1 MKILIVKL
9 SAIGDVIHILPA
21 LNAVRKQY
29 PDAHITWLVEEAAY
43 SVIQGHKA
51 LDRII
56 VSKRKTWLKGLV
68 RRSCLKNIR
77 EACGF
82 IKDLRDTRYD
92 LILDFQALL
101 KSGVLIGLAR
111 GGRKIGFDKGMEHQ
125 EHSYIFLNERVP
137 PVDMEVHALTRGMM
151 LLEAIGISSND
162 VEYNIYISDQ
172 DRKKAEDLLQ
182 QHKKKEYKLLAAI
195 NPVAKWETKLWD
207 NAKFAKLA
215 DRLIKQYNAKVFFTG
230 SAEDR
235 ELILDIISRM
245 KCKAYNLA
253 GMTSLKILAALYE
266 KASIVVSTDTGPMHL
281 AAAVGTPVVALFGPT
296 APWRTGPFGDGH
308 QIVRAGLECSPCFKR
323 QCKTAECMKQISIKQ
338 VLDAVSRVIEQFNSV
353 KKSTPEGP
361 PARRALSSGMC

>member
-1 MKILIVKL
+1 VKILIVKL

-68 RRSCLKNIR
+68 RHSCLKNIR

-92 LILDFQALL
+92 LILDFQALI
-101 KSGVLIGLAR
+101 KSGVL
-111 GGRKIGFDKGMEHQ
+111 M
-125 EHSYIFLNERVP
+125 

-338 VLDAVSRVIEQFNSV
+338 VLDTASRVIEQFNSV

>member
-1 MKILIVKL
+1 
-9 SAIGDVIHILPA
+9 
-21 LNAVRKQY
+21 
-29 PDAHITWLVEEAAY
+29 VEEAAY
-43 SVIQGHKA
+43 GVIKGHKA

-125 EHSYIFLNERVP
+125 EHSYIFLNERIK
-137 PVDMEVHALTRGMM
+137 PVDMEIHALTRGMM
-151 LLEAIGISSND
+151 LLESIGIQSREAVFNLP
-162 VEYNIYISDQ
+162 VSDQ
-172 DRKKAEDLLQ
+172 DRNAANDLLI
-182 QHKKKEYKLLAAI
+182 QHGIKTPELLAAI

-215 DRLIKQYNAKVFFTG
+215 DSLIKQYNAKVFFTG

-253 GMTSLKILAALYE
+253 GMTSLKTLAALYE
-266 KASIVVSTDTGPMHL
+266 KTSIVVSTDTGPMHL

-296 APWRTGPFGDGH
+296 APWRTGPFGHGH
-308 QIVRAGLECSPCFKR
+308 KIIRADLECSPCFKR
-323 QCKTAECMKQISIKQ
+323 QCNTIDCMKQISVDQ
-338 VLDAVSRVIEQFNSV
+338 VFDAAMSAILLPQRSRRTQR
-353 KKSTPEGP
+353 KS
-361 PARRALSSGMC
+361 